1 MSGKA
6 KLRVVRTSRDT
17 DNDYFKQLNSLL
29 DSIFHIA
36 THDHHWTWGKLAGEA
51 GISPE
56 TVIKLGDRI
65 TKFPHLRTVMRLA
78 EAVGMNVK
86 LIPVVGAAKQVD
98 SDEATSAKKKSK
110 KKAG

>member
-1 MSGKA
+1 MAEKA

-17 DNDYFKQLNSLL
+17 DKDYFKELNILL
-29 DSIFHIA
+29 DRIYHIA
-36 THDHHWTWGKLAGEA
+36 THDHHWTWGHLASEA

-78 EAVGMNVK
+78 AAVGLDVK
-86 LIPVVGAAKQVD
+86 LVPIVGGEAKKIDPQ
-98 SDEATSAKKKSK
+98 ASAKKTKK